1 MAAKRE
7 SGGSLPAR
15 PGPAPGAGGRH
26 GSGALGWL
34 LGPPQSQSPSPHC
47 QGLLNPGPPATG
59 VPRRTRSV
67 PGKPC
72 RVDRD
77 SGEGYS
83 QGWGQAGLRTEGQE
97 VPIPTELTGWSQNP
111 SKGGCG
117 RISPGEVGGE
127 REAGV
132 DRRPKIKI
140 LGAREAGDMQAER
153 DLAARSQGTWRA
165 TELQGRAGYKSW
177 FWSPQPRPPHF
188 SSPPGAQEPQSKDG
202 GQSCAGPARLHPGQA
217 APGRRVQS
225 QTAVWVAA
233 RQPGGLAQGVPQAL
247 RAPGPDEC
255 PGGPFEG
262 QCGKSV
268 AGRPQ
273 GSV

>member
-1 MAAKRE
+1 MVCPALAAKRE

-34 LGPPQSQSPSPHC
+34 LGPLQSQLPSPHC

-59 VPRRTRSV
+59 VPRRTGSV
-67 PGKPC
+67 PGEPC
-72 RVDRD
+72 RVDRG

-83 QGWGQAGLRTEGQE
+83 QGWGQEVGLGMSPCAP
-97 VPIPTELTGWSQNP
+97 VPTELTGWSQNP

-127 REAGV
+127 QEARV
-132 DRRPKIKI
+132 DRCPKIKI

-165 TELQGRAGYKSW
+165 TELQGRAG
-177 FWSPQPRPPHF
+177 
-188 SSPPGAQEPQSKDG
+188 
-202 GQSCAGPARLHPGQA
+202 
-217 APGRRVQS
+217 
-225 QTAVWVAA
+225 
-233 RQPGGLAQGVPQAL
+233 
-247 RAPGPDEC
+247 
-255 PGGPFEG
+255 
-262 QCGKSV
+262 
-268 AGRPQ
+268 
-273 GSV
+273 